1 MLLTAPLLA
10 LTAAASAGFV
20 AGAPFTSG
28 SSWLAARSLLLTAES
43 QTDSDWKIHE
53 SCNGTQRAQIGRG
66 IEEMKQLAHNSI
78 NHLLNYPGDEFFIKY
93 FGADADP
100 APVIGY
106 YTQLVYGNKGNALLR
121 CDDPD
126 DNCRLPEWNGH
137 WRGNNATAETVIC
150 ELSYTS
156 RRPLEKVCAQGFQLG
171 TDNPSLYFG
180 ADLMHRAFHVPEFV
194 HEKIHHYADS
204 YAACIEL
211 AQTNSTAAVQN
222 QHSLQYFAL
231 DVYSRKLTKWG
242 CVGEIAESKDD
253 AHAHGAASSSAAPSP
268 SASATSSSAA
278 QPSATAAPQDSAGK
292 DCHTHADGS
301 IHCGT
306 H

>member
-1 MLLTAPLLA
+1 MQLTTPLLLLSTA
-10 LTAAASAGFV
+10 LAASA
-20 AGAPFTSG
+20 APF
-28 SSWLAARSLLLTAES
+28 SSFLQLQPRSLES
-43 QTDSDWKIHE
+43 EAQTDSVWKIHE
-53 SCNGTQRAQIGRG
+53 SCNGTQRAQIGRA
-66 IEEMKQLAHNSI
+66 IDEMKQLAHNSI
-78 NHLLNYPGDEFFIKY
+78 HHLLNHPGDELFVTY

-106 YTQLVYGNKGNALLR
+106 YTQLIYGNKGNALLR
-121 CDDPD
+121 CDNPD

-156 RRPLEKVCAQGFQLG
+156 RRPLEKLCAQGFQLA

-194 HEKIHHYADS
+194 HEKIHHYADK
-204 YAACIEL
+204 YADCLEL
-211 AQTNSTAAVQN
+211 ARENSTAAVQN
-222 QHSLQYFAL
+222 QHSLQYYAL
-231 DVYSRKLTKWG
+231 DVFSRKLTKWG
-242 CVGEIAESKDD
+242 CVGEVDEAKDD
-253 AHAHGAASSSAAPSP
+253 GHAHGAASSSSVAASTTV
-268 SASATSSSAA
+268 AQAT
-278 QPSATAAPQDSAGK
+278 ATAAAQSNSASK

>member
-1 MLLTAPLLA
+1 M
-10 LTAAASAGFV
+10 
-20 AGAPFTSG
+20 
-28 SSWLAARSLLLTAES
+28 
-43 QTDSDWKIHE
+43 QTDSVWKIHE
-53 SCNGTQRAQIGRG
+53 SCNGTQRAQIGKAVD
-66 IEEMKQLAHNSI
+66 EMKQLATNSI
-78 NHLLNYPGDEFFIKY
+78 NHILNYPNDEFFVKY
-93 FGADADP
+93 FGDGADP

-106 YTQLVYGNKGNALLR
+106 YSQLVYGNKGNALLR
-121 CDDPD
+121 CDNPD
-126 DNCRLPEWNGH
+126 GNCRFADWNGH

-156 RRPLEKVCAQGFQLG
+156 RRPLEKLCAFGFQLG

-204 YAACIEL
+204 YSDCLDL
-211 AQTNSTAAVQN
+211 AKANSTAAVSN

-242 CVGEIAESKDD
+242 CVGEVKE
-253 AHAHGAASSSAAPSP
+253 
-268 SASATSSSAA
+268 ATSSSVADA
-278 QPSATAAPQDSAGK
+278 SATASSSSVATQATQTPAAQDDTAGK